1 MKGQDQQLIDYF
13 DGGRVRLVIP
23 LYQRNYDWR
32 EENCKQL
39 FDDLLTLHYQQ
50 RPSHFFGS
58 IVSQVDPGTRAIYI
72 IDGQQRLTTISLL
85 LIALANAHR
94 VGELTAREER
104 AGDDIINLYIVNPTV
119 REGRNVRLQPIERD
133 MVAYDAL
140 LPGSGRQP
148 DETSNVTRNY
158 RYLYQRAVTCGLS
171 LDELFSA
178 VERLL
183 VISINLES
191 NDDPQLIFESLNSTG
206 LDLSEADK
214 VRNYLLM
221 SLQPQQQKQFYR
233 QYWHPIEECTAY
245 EPTSFLRDYLT
256 LKRGRITK
264 TNRIYAEF
272 KAYDAAG
279 GMSREDLLADLLH
292 YARIFHDIVAQSFPD
307 QAVNAKLR
315 RMAPIGLNVAYP
327 FLMAFFDYVRQ
338 QGLPAAGQ
346 VEVLHLVEN
355 YWVRRL
361 ICNRPSNAL
370 NKVFMTLHRDVM
382 KLFAAAPEGTTY
394 TDVATYLLRLRS
406 GSGELPRDAEVRR
419 SLATRNVYKMPPGAR
434 EFLFERF
441 ENQNSNEMGID
452 IVQGLRDGTISIE
465 HIMPQ
470 TLSNEWRNALGPD
483 WERIHHDYCH
493 TLANLTVTAY
503 NTRYSNATFIEK
515 LNMEHGF
522 AETNYRLNDYVRT
535 CDRWTETELLERQR
549 RQLEI
554 FLRLWPE
561 PHTDFVPATPPT
573 DTASLDDEEFEGTG
587 RSLRA
592 YIYRGQRDDT
602 IDVWTGLLIKISTLV
617 HADHPTTVE
626 QLCAGNKLGFYNEPA
641 RGLSEFAPEC
651 YVHTSSSTAEKL
663 RVMRHLFRSCDI
675 PGEELVF
682 ELRPIPVKAEDDGD
696 NAHDQVP
703 PLQFDEQ

>member
-1 MKGQDQQLIDYF
+1 MKGQAQSLTGYFNGWGARLI
-13 DGGRVRLVIP
+13 IP

-50 RPSHFFGS
+50 RQSHFFGS
-58 IVSQVDPGTRAIYI
+58 IVSQVDPGTPQDLYI
-72 IDGQQRLTTISLL
+72 IDGQQRLTTVSLL

-94 VGELTAREER
+94 VGELTAREEQ
-104 AGDDIINLYIVNPTV
+104 AGDDIINRYIINPTV
-119 REGRNVRLQPIERD
+119 RRERNIKLQPIERD

-171 LDELFSA
+171 LDELCNA
-178 VERLL
+178 VEHLE
-183 VISINLES
+183 VISINLEP

-272 KAYDAAG
+272 KAYDAAA

-292 YARIFHDIVAQSFPD
+292 YARIFQDIVAPSFPD
-307 QAVNAKLR
+307 PAVNAKLR

-406 GSGELPRDAEVRR
+406 GSWELPRDAEVRR
-419 SLATRNVYKMPPGAR
+419 SLATRNVYRMPLGAR

-470 TLSNEWRNALGPD
+470 TLSNEWRNALGPE

-535 CDRWTETELLERQR
+535 CDKWTETELLERQR

-561 PHTDFVPATPPT
+561 PHTDFVAATPPT

-641 RGLSEFAPEC
+641 RGLSEFAPGC
-651 YVHTSSSTAEKL
+651 YVYTSSSTAEKL
-663 RVMRHLFRSCDI
+663 RVIRHLFRVCDI

-682 ELRPIPVKAEDDGD
+682 ELRPIPVKAED
-696 NAHDQVP
+696 NAHDQLL

>member
-1 MKGQDQQLIDYF
+1 MKGQAQSLTGYFNGWGARLI
-13 DGGRVRLVIP
+13 IP

-50 RPSHFFGS
+50 RQSHFFGS
-58 IVSQVDPGTRAIYI
+58 IVSQVDPGTPQDLYI
-72 IDGQQRLTTISLL
+72 IDGQQRLTTVSLL

-94 VGELTAREER
+94 VGELTAREEQ
-104 AGDDIINLYIVNPTV
+104 AGDDIINRYIINPTV
-119 REGRNVRLQPIERD
+119 RRERNIKLQPIERD

-171 LDELFSA
+171 LDELCNA
-178 VERLL
+178 VEHLE
-183 VISINLES
+183 VISINLEP

-221 SLQPQQQKQFYR
+221 SLQPQQQRQFYR

-272 KAYDAAG
+272 KAYDAAA

-292 YARIFHDIVAQSFPD
+292 YARIFHDIVAPSFPD
-307 QAVNAKLR
+307 PAVNAKLR

-327 FLMAFFDYVRQ
+327 FLMAFFDYVGH

-370 NKVFMTLHRDVM
+370 NKVFMTLHRDVL

-394 TDVATYLLRLRS
+394 TDAATYLLRLRS
-406 GSGELPRDAEVRR
+406 GSWELPRDAEVRR
-419 SLATRNVYKMPPGAR
+419 SLATRNVYRMPLGAR

-470 TLSNEWRNALGPD
+470 TLSNEWRNALGPE

-535 CDRWTETELLERQR
+535 CDKWTETELLERQR

-561 PHTDFVPATPPT
+561 PHTDFVPAIPPT

-641 RGLSEFAPEC
+641 RVLSEFAPGC
-651 YVHTSSSTAEKL
+651 YVYTSSSTAEKL
-663 RVMRHLFRSCDI
+663 RVIRHLFRSCDI
-675 PGEELVF
+675 PWEELVF
-682 ELRPIPVKAEDDGD
+682 ELRPIPVKAED
-696 NAHDQVP
+696 NAHDQLL